1 MDTVLNAA
9 HAYARK
15 GLRVIPIAPRS
26 KFPRGI
32 EGWQDLATTN
42 PDLITDWWT
51 NTWPHHGIGIATGIR
66 DDGTFFFVLD
76 VDDRDTHSGTT
87 TLTNL
92 ETIHGK
98 LPNTLTCR
106 TGSGGRHY
114 YFTSTTAIHN
124 DAGKRLGPGLDIR
137 GIGGQVLAP
146 PTIHPNGTPY
156 SWEHTQPI
164 APAPQW
170 LEYLLTYEP
179 THTQIDTHRTDDPLL
194 HPTTNRPSDRFNTT
208 HTWHNLLTADGWTW
222 SHQDKNTDYWV
233 RPGKQPRDGISATTN
248 WNGLDLLIIF
258 STNAPLPVG
267 GYTKFGYWAYMKHDG
282 DWKKAVADYLGRNPT
297 PPPTPTTPT
306 EINNLFLNWPDFWA
320 SDFSNQSE
328 WLIEPLVAR
337 GRQTALY
344 AQAKQGKSLFVLN
357 TVAALATGRPALGQP
372 AKPPIDIIYL
382 DYEMT
387 PQDLDER
394 LTDMG
399 YDETIDM
406 SKLHYALIPSLPSL
420 DSEEGANAIR
430 NLVKATG
437 AQLVV
442 IDTMGRAV
450 AGEENSADTYRNY
463 ARTTGLTLKA
473 LGVAVVRTDHAGKSL
488 SKGQRGSSAKNDDS
502 EIVFELRR
510 DGNDIHLKTTHSRV
524 GWVQPT
530 YHYRQLGD
538 PLRFDPTT
546 NTHQTRPLTA
556 LQASIHANLVRLA
569 IDPTLPLRKARKAF
583 RDAGQK
589 AASADFDQAWKHYTD
604 PLETTAR
611 PDGTPAARPDERA
624 AAHPE

>member
-1 MDTVLNAA
+1 MDSVLDAA
-9 HAYARK
+9 LTYARK
-15 GLRVIPIAPRS
+15 ALRVIPIAPRS

-32 EGWQDLATTN
+32 EGWQDLATTD
-42 PDLITDWWT
+42 PDTITDWWT
-51 NTWPHHGIGIATGIR
+51 NTWPHHGIGIATGLR

-92 ETIHGK
+92 ETLHGK
-98 LPNTLTCR
+98 LPDTLTCR
-106 TGSGGRHY
+106 TGTGGRHY

-156 SWEHTQPI
+156 TWEHRHPI
-164 APAPQW
+164 ANAPHW
-170 LEYLLTYEP
+170 LEYLLSYEP
-179 THTQIDTHRTDDPLL
+179 DRTQIDTHRPNDELL
-194 HPTTNRPSDRFNTT
+194 ATGGTRPSDRFNAT

-233 RPGKQPRDGISATTN
+233 RPGKDPRDGISATTN
-248 WNGLDLLIIF
+248 WNGLDLLIVF
-258 STNAPLPVG
+258 STNAPLPVA
-267 GYTKFGYWAYMKHDG
+267 GYTKFGYWAYTKHGG
-282 DWKKAVADYLGRNPT
+282 DWKKATADYLGRNPT
-297 PPPTPTTPT
+297 PTPTPTTPD
-306 EINNLFLNWPDFWA
+306 EIRQLFIHWPDFWA
-320 SDFSNQSE
+320 SDFANQTD
-328 WLIEPLVAR
+328 WLLEPLVAR
-337 GRQTALY
+337 GRQTALF

-357 TVAALATGRPALGQP
+357 VVAALATGRPALGQP
-372 AKPPIDIIYL
+372 AKPPIDVIYL

-394 LTDMG
+394 LSDMG

-406 SKLHYALIPSLPSL
+406 TKLHYALIPSLPSL
-420 DSEEGANAIR
+420 DTEEGAQAVR
-430 NLVKATG
+430 AMVKATG

-463 ARTTGLTLKA
+463 ARTTGLALKA
-473 LGVAVVRTDHAGKSL
+473 MGVAVVRTDHAGKSL

-502 EIVFELRR
+502 EIVYELRR
-510 DGNDIHLKTTHSRV
+510 DGHDIHLKTTHSRV
-524 GWVQPT
+524 GWTQPA

-538 PLRFDPTT
+538 PLRFEPIISAEESK
-546 NTHQTRPLTA
+546 PLTA
-556 LQASIHANLVRLA
+556 LQSAIHANLVRLA
-569 IDPTLPLRKARKAF
+569 LDPTIGVKKARKAF
-583 RDAGQK
+583 RAAGQ
-589 AASADFDQAWKHYTD
+589 SAGSSDFDRAWKHYTD
-604 PLETTAR
+604 PLERTVVS
-611 PDGTPAARPDERA
+611 
-624 AAHPE
+624 